1 MDSNVEGTIDE
12 IRVESTLTRM
22 VRKNSSLIYDGSGI
36 YDSGLEVK
44 EVKSEMGE
52 T

>member
-1 MDSNVEGTIDE
+1 MESTTDE
-12 IRVESTLTRM
+12 IQVESAMTGM
-22 VRKNSSLIYDGSGI
+22 VHKNSSLICDGSGI
-36 YDSGLEVK
+36 HDSGLEV

>member
-1 MDSNVEGTIDE
+1 MERTIDE
-12 IRVESTLTRM
+12 IRVESTMTGM
-22 VRKNSSLIYDGSGI
+22 VRKNSSLICDGSGI